1 MLAAGRVFVVDGD
14 DPVRIFALR
23 GQVTGHAHDFSQV
36 AGDSRW
42 QRCATPENMSP
53 KPVENPSIQRALA
66 AIEQLLTEVE
76 ASTGAV
82 PHFRHTDLVP
92 LSIDEQA
99 HKARLEKNA
108 YAAEPERS
116 AAQFCLLS
124 ASALL
129 GVTQL
134 LLNRSATPSPSER
147 LQDWND
153 LSELTK
159 EAGRSAYRAA
169 LILADPERLVPPG
182 F

>member
-1 MLAAGRVFVVDGD
+1 MA
-14 DPVRIFALR
+14 
-23 GQVTGHAHDFSQV
+23 
-36 AGDSRW
+36 
-42 QRCATPENMSP
+42 QRCADLENMSP
-53 KPVENPSIQRALA
+53 KPASENPSIQRALD
-66 AIEQLLTEVE
+66 AIDQLLAEVE

-92 LSIDEQA
+92 LSNDEQER
-99 HKARLEKNA
+99 KAQLEKNA
-108 YAAEPERS
+108 YAVQPERS

-134 LLNRSATPSPSER
+134 LLNRTDAPSPSER

-169 LILADPERLVPPG
+169 LILADPERSVPLG

>member
-1 MLAAGRVFVVDGD
+1 
-14 DPVRIFALR
+14 
-23 GQVTGHAHDFSQV
+23 
-36 AGDSRW
+36 
-42 QRCATPENMSP
+42 MSP
-53 KPVENPSIQRALA
+53 KPAENPSIQRALE
-66 AIEQLLTEVE
+66 AIEQLLAEME
-76 ASTGAV
+76 ASAGAV

-99 HKARLEKNA
+99 RTAQLEKNA
-108 YAAEPERS
+108 YTVQPERS

-124 ASALL
+124 AAALL

-134 LLNRSATPSPSER
+134 LLNRSDEPSPSER

-169 LILADPERLVPPG
+169 LILADPERSVPLG